1 MHSTEQKE
9 NVERKSEL
17 YSNSTNYLNNNT
29 TTSNT
34 TVSKVEDKESNTTT
48 RGFTKRVNKG
58 NLFMND
64 D

>member
-48 RGFTKRVNKG
+48 SRSTRQVNKG